1 MSIFLRSTS
10 RLTSIPVLCKLTS
23 GPKAYSTFSGISY
36 RIATPPR
43 YDEIQDLL
51 FTNFW
56 ADEPMSSALKMYDGL
71 NRSSVLE
78 QYATDVLNE
87 NMSIMAI
94 DEKTDE
100 ILGICINEAI
110 HPSNVDPDTELQTF
124 VKAYDDPKF
133 VQMHRVIHAVNQKA
147 GDLFKEFDTN
157 TLFYLN
163 ILTIGQNSRK
173 GGLGKDLLHRS
184 VMLAETLGFSAIKTE
199 ATGLYS
205 RKAME
210 KLGFHANAM
219 YSYSDYKDEET
230 GYQTFSSIPDL
241 HGCVTLMTKKLTN

>member
-1 MSIFLRSTS
+1 MSIFLCSAS
-10 RLTSIPVLCKLTS
+10 RLTSIPVLNKLTS
-23 GPKAYSTFSGISY
+23 GLKAYSTFSGISY

-51 FTNFW
+51 FTNFYV
-56 ADEPMSSALKMYDGL
+56 DEPMSGALKMYDGF
-71 NRSSVLE
+71 NPSSVLE
-78 QYATDVLNE
+78 QYAMDALNE

-110 HPSNVDPDTELQTF
+110 HPPNVDPDTELQRF
-124 VKAYDDPKF
+124 LEAYDDPKLGHK
-133 VQMHRVIHAVNQKA
+133 HRVIHAVNQKA

-157 TLFYLN
+157 TLFYMSM
-163 ILTIGQNSRK
+163 LTIGQNKRK

-184 VMLAETLGFSAIKTE
+184 VMLAETLGFRAIKTI
-199 ATGLYS
+199 ASGLYS
-205 RKAME
+205 RKAAE
-210 KLGFHANAM
+210 KLGFHSNAK
-219 YSYSDYKDEET
+219 YSYSDYKDEEI